1 MEVAAAKEAEDKVVA
16 ADAVAVREVPA
27 AVVKMEMV
35 VAAVAVVVKV
45 VLAEALDQR
54 DVLES
59 GTSAVRG
66 SQVRMAGLP
75 RLTVRR
81 AVFLSHPCQPANSF

>member
-1 MEVAAAKEAEDKVVA
+1 VEVAAAKEAEDKVV
-16 ADAVAVREVPA
+16 V
-27 AVVKMEMV
+27 
-35 VAAVAVVVKV
+35 AVAVVDRVVRVAEAKVAVVDVAVRV
-45 VLAEALDQR
+45 VLAAALDQR

-66 SQVRMAGLP
+66 SQVKMAGLP

-81 AVFLSHPCQPANSF
+81 AVFLSHPCQQASSC